1 VVSHA
6 GFLFTSSLYIL
17 GACTCRLTF
26 SGSLTSE
33 SLVLFFLVFR
43 AEQGSF
49 DTFCFALNP
58 EGGGLG
64 WEETGWNET
73 GRVVEGGGGGP
84 GPHRVWRNKAKEHCS
99 MIDLS
104 GYVATYL
111 VPNP

>member
-1 VVSHA
+1 MFRVVPPSA
-6 GFLFTSSLYIL
+6 GLVAVL
-17 GACTCRLTF
+17 A
-26 SGSLTSE
+26 SE
-33 SLVLFFLVFR
+33 SLVRLLFEQKKARWAIWSSSRLCLCGDDLRGF

-58 EGGGLG
+58 EGKGLG

-84 GPHRVWRNKAKEHCS
+84 GPHKVWRDKAKEHCS

-104 GYVATYL
+104 G
-111 VPNP
+111 